1 MSAQRSR
8 GFTLIELMI
17 VLVVMT
23 TMMAGVWSV
32 TQSARGSVAANARA
46 AEVAATSVRTI
57 RRIGAFL
64 RPAKLSTVQLRAIAA
79 DVTAGRAAAV
89 GEWIF
94 PPNPPDGLERNGI
107 RFQAAEGL
115 LSMNAMLSTSPR
127 ELTFEMDPT
136 ETVNGVDD
144 DADGMADEGKVRLL
158 HETSALT
165 LAQSAEVCAF
175 TISGRQV
182 TVRLRC
188 AKSGPQGPV
197 QRAELTQ
204 SFYFR
209 NN

>member
-1 MSAQRSR
+1 MSAHRSK
-8 GFTLIELMI
+8 GFTLVELMI

-32 TQSARGSVAANARA
+32 TQSARGAVAANARA
-46 AEVAATSVRTI
+46 AEVAATTVRTI

-64 RPAKLSTVQLRAIAA
+64 RPAKLSTVQLQAIAA
-79 DVTAGRAAAV
+79 DVSAGRAAAV

-94 PPNPPDGLERNGI
+94 PPTPPDGLERPGI
-107 RFQAAEGL
+107 RFLAAEGL
-115 LSMNAMLSTSPR
+115 LSMNATLSTTPR
-127 ELTFEMDPT
+127 ELTFEMDST
-136 ETVNGVDD
+136 ETANGNDD
-144 DADGMADEGKVRLL
+144 DGAGMIDEGKVRLL
-158 HETSALT
+158 HETSS
-165 LAQSAEVCAF
+165 LAIARDAEACAF

-188 AKSGPQGPV
+188 AKGGPGGPV